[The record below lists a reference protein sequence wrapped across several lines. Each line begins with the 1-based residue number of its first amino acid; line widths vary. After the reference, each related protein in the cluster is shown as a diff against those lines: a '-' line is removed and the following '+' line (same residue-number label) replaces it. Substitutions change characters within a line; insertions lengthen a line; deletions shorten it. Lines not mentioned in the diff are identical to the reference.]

1 MGFGARGAGCPVVNH
16 IDVEQGFVM
25 KPTVYLP
32 LADLCPTGVR
42 RASASTINRFSAGRV
57 STHRLWIEMDGSQAS
72 QFEQLNEA
80 AGGRGKKHSP

>member
-1 MGFGARGAGCPVVNH
+1 VNR

-32 LADLCPTGVR
+32 LAELCPTGVR
-42 RASASTINRFSAGRV
+42 RPSASAIGRFHAGRV
-57 STHRLWIEMDGSQAS
+57 STHRLRVESEGVQAS

>member
-1 MGFGARGAGCPVVNH
+1 
-16 IDVEQGFVM
+16 M

-42 RASASTINRFSAGRV
+42 RASAGTTGRFATGRV
-57 STHRLWIEMDGSQAS
+57 STHRLWVETEGMQIGQV
-72 QFEQLNEA
+72 QQQNET